1 MDDDNVEGI
10 PWQSEIVNVA
20 MAYAA
25 MFQPGAVEPRPRQRQ
40 HIERQIEAKA
50 ALDIV
55 GKKFEHAP
63 GAGAKIKQRTD
74 RLIAE
79 RGADRL
85 FDGGVGDVQAADAI
99 PLGGMTAKIALC
111 RRGARRPHSG
121 EPFAVAGDD
130 RIVWIEPGYQSAGD
144 IGGAA
149 GLAEAK

>member
-55 GKKFEHAP
+55 GEEFEHAAS
-63 GAGAKIKQRTD
+63 AGAEIEKRTD
-74 RLIAE
+74 GLFAKC
-79 RGADRL
+79 ATDSV
-85 FDGGVGDVQAADAI
+85 FDGGVGDVQLADAV
-99 PLGGMTAKIALC
+99 PFGGVPPEVILC
-111 RRGARRPHSG
+111 
-121 EPFAVAGDD
+121 
-130 RIVWIEPGYQSAGD
+130 
-144 IGGAA
+144 GGAT
-149 GLAEAK
+149 G